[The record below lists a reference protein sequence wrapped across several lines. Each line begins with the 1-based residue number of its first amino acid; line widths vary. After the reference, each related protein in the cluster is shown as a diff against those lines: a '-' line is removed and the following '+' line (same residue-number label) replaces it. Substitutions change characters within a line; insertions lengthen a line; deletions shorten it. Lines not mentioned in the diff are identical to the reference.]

1 MSQASLNGTH
11 RSPVDLLTGFAS
23 RTVLVVGDVMLDD
36 YLWGD
41 THRICPEAPVQI
53 VKIRR
58 HSYRP
63 GGAANVAANVAALG
77 ATVWLSG
84 VVGRDEKANQ
94 LRTALRESRVNTE
107 GLLVTED
114 RVTTTKT
121 RVMARNQQML
131 RLDQEETH
139 PIPSDT
145 GAQLIAQVERQ
156 LPHAEAI
163 LLCDYAKGVLS
174 ASTTVH
180 IIELARRARIPVIV
194 DPKGKDYSRYRGATI
209 IKPNTDELEHL
220 FSRSIQDTD
229 DLHEAGSRLMSEL
242 DGTAVLVSRGSE
254 GMTLFSPNMAS
265 WHQPAAGPLPVYDVT
280 GAGDTVVSVL
290 ALALACRAPLT
301 QAVQLASLAA
311 SIVVAKLGTA
321 VVTPDELRSGTR
333 CARNPR
339 PNGGDAEWAPSLR

>member
-1 MSQASLNGTH
+1 MSQAFLNGTH

-58 HSYRP
+58 HTYRP

-84 VVGRDEKANQ
+84 VIGRDEKANQ

-139 PIPSDT
+139 PIPSET
-145 GAQLIAQVERQ
+145 AAP
-156 LPHAEAI
+156 PH
-163 LLCDYAKGVLS
+163 
-174 ASTTVH
+174 
-180 IIELARRARIPVIV
+180 
-194 DPKGKDYSRYRGATI
+194 
-209 IKPNTDELEHL
+209 
-220 FSRSIQDTD
+220 
-229 DLHEAGSRLMSEL
+229 
-242 DGTAVLVSRGSE
+242 
-254 GMTLFSPNMAS
+254 
-265 WHQPAAGPLPVYDVT
+265 
-280 GAGDTVVSVL
+280 
-290 ALALACRAPLT
+290 
-301 QAVQLASLAA
+301 
-311 SIVVAKLGTA
+311 
-321 VVTPDELRSGTR
+321 
-333 CARNPR
+333 R
-339 PNGGDAEWAPSLR
+339 PG